1 MNAITC
7 VEMFYFIPN
16 EQQPSDL
23 RKPIGANKKSAFD
36 FVGHC
41 DSKAE
46 VKVDPTFHG
55 NHVMLRVEG

>member
-7 VEMFYFIPN
+7 AEMFYSIPN